1 MIEVTALA
9 YEYPGLRALDD
20 VGFAIEAG
28 TITALV
34 GPNGAGKTTLLRCL
48 AGMEQPLAGD
58 IRIAGI
64 DVVLEPRRSHGVIGY
79 LSDFF
84 GLYADLSV
92 RQGLT
97 YVAAA
102 NGVSDGTL
110 AALVEQTAAEV
121 GLADRLDQRAGDL
134 SRGLRQRVAIAQAII
149 HAPRVVLLD
158 EPASGLDPEARYHL
172 GQLFVA
178 LRARGMTL
186 VVSSHILAELEAY
199 ATHMLILN
207 AGRIVEHRAL
217 ADTNLGVPL
226 QVDVLGDATTA
237 LATLSARPG
246 VGAVRAE
253 GHTVHLEF
261 SGDDAARAAL
271 LAALVSAGIAVTR
284 FAPAAENLQQSYLR
298 SVRSAGGEREP

>member
-1 MIEVTALA
+1 M
-9 YEYPGLRALDD
+9 
-20 VGFAIEAG
+20 
-28 TITALV
+28 
-34 GPNGAGKTTLLRCL
+34 
-48 AGMEQPLAGD
+48 
-58 IRIAGI
+58 
-64 DVVLEPRRSHGVIGY
+64 
-79 LSDFF
+79 
-84 GLYADLSV
+84 
-92 RQGLT
+92 
-97 YVAAA
+97 
-102 NGVSDGTL
+102 
-110 AALVEQTAAEV
+110 
-121 GLADRLDQRAGDL
+121 
-134 SRGLRQRVAIAQAII
+134 
-149 HAPRVVLLD
+149 VLLD